1 MTEQNESLFGASVKR
16 REDQRLISGTG
27 TFLDDISPPNLAYVA
42 ILRSPHAHAR
52 IDSVK
57 LDAARQHPGV
67 LGAFAG
73 SDFEAVNP
81 LPLAM
86 PVGGVEMNGH
96 TPRTLAIDKARYQ
109 GEPVAAVVAESQDI
123 ADDAVRLIEV
133 GYEVLP
139 ATVDAEAALKDGAP
153 ALHEGEMGNKVF
165 HWEAGDKDAM
175 DKALAGADV
184 VVSHRIH
191 NQRLVPNA
199 METRGSIAL
208 YNRGEDSYTLWTT
221 SQAPHVHRILVA
233 AFVMG
238 IPEHR
243 LRVITPQDLGGGF
256 GSKIFVYYDMPLVLS
271 LAKLVGRP
279 VKFVETRQENYLA
292 TTHGRDLVHYIDA
305 AVKRDGTVTGLKVRC
320 VANLGAYCST
330 IAPGVVA
337 TLYGRMISGPYH
349 FPAVHSEIDAAYT
362 NTMMV
367 DAYRGAGRPEATYLI
382 ERTMDL
388 VSRELDMDPAEVRRK
403 NFIRPDEFPYTPPE
417 LGMLAYDSGDYEK
430 TLDKAL
436 ETVDYQD
443 LRRQQKEAR
452 KEGRLFGIGVGSY
465 VEICGVAPSQW
476 IQNEGWGGPLG
487 ESAHIRVFATGMVQV
502 STGSVPQGQGHET
515 TMAQIVAHEFGIPFE
530 NVEVLHGDT
539 QGQPFGLGTYG
550 SRSAAVGGTALYMCA
565 GKIKEKMVRIGAHM
579 LEAAVEDVEYK
590 AGAVSLKGVP
600 DASKAFGDISMAAW
614 LASGL
619 PPGEEGMLEATSFYD
634 PPNCTFPFGT
644 HIAVVEIEPET
655 GVVEVT
661 RYTAVD
667 DVGPVINPMIVD
679 GQLHGG
685 IAQGIGQALYE
696 KAVYDENGQLLSG
709 SMLDYTVPRADQ
721 LLSYELART
730 VTPSPVNPLG
740 VKGVGEAGTIV
751 STPTVANAVMDALAP
766 LGVHEIDMPFTPDNV
781 WRAMQSVS

>member
-279 VKFVETRQENYLA
+279 VKFVESRQENYLA

>member
-436 ETVDYQD
+436 KTVDYQD